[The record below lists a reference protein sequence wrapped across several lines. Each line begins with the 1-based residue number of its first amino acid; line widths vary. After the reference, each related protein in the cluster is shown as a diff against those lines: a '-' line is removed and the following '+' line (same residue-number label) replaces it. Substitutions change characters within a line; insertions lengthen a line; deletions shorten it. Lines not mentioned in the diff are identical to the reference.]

1 MPEYIE
7 REALLKDIEE
17 ERPENWTDSEA
28 ERQAEN
34 DFYKYREIVEI
45 QPTADVV
52 EVKHGRWIKASAY
65 NDGIF
70 NTAKCSVCETFQ
82 PIGEWDWQ
90 AYCPNCGAKM
100 DLKEGAEE

>member
-1 MPEYIE
+1 MAEYIE
-7 REALLKDIEE
+7 RKALLKDIKE

-52 EVKHGRWIKASAY
+52 EVVRCKECKHYEIHRPSVTLNCEREGKLIPM
-65 NDGIF
+65 NPTDF
-70 NTAKCSVCETFQ
+70 CSYGVR
-82 PIGEWDWQ
+82 
-90 AYCPNCGAKM
+90 
-100 DLKEGAEE
+100 KEGDE